1 MNETLKPRTLPPGI
15 HDAYGRA
22 AEAIPVPAL
31 EPLDSILP
39 SEPLLLMGAGPV
51 PIPHAVARANGVVI
65 NHLGA
70 TMEHVIRN
78 LKEMARYAFQT
89 QTGKIMGVAG
99 PASAAM
105 EMAITNLLWR
115 GRKCLCLK
123 TGTFSNR
130 LGEMAAGV
138 GADVTFV
145 EPETGRPVTAEMVE
159 KALARG
165 RYDVVTIAQGE
176 TSCGVLNGDL
186 PRIAALARDHGA
198 LMVVDAVVTLST
210 MPLEMDAWGLDA
222 VVTGGQKGLSSIPG
236 VSLIAFSERAWDVIQ
251 SRREPMP
258 HWCLDAI
265 RAQRF
270 WGDHQYHYTAPVPGI
285 LALYEALRLVCEE
298 GLPTRHE
305 RHRVSSQS
313 LQAGL
318 EAMGLSLFVPPA
330 YRLNSV
336 IAIRIPSGV
345 SAPDVLSYMSRKFR
359 VEISGAF
366 GLDVVRI
373 GQMGEQC
380 RSHNLFK
387 VLYAT
392 GMSFGHFGVRLDVSR
407 GLAELERTLTREHE
421 FE

>member
-1 MNETLKPRTLPPGI
+1 MVDAVHGPQSSPPGTRF
-15 HDAYGRA
+15 A
-22 AEAIPVPAL
+22 VPPL
-31 EPLDSILP
+31 EPLDAILP

-78 LKEMARYAFQT
+78 LKQMARYAFQT
-89 QTGKIMGVAG
+89 QSDRIMGVAG

-105 EMAITNLLWR
+105 EMAVTNLLWP
-115 GRKCLCLK
+115 GRRALCLN
-123 TGTFSNR
+123 TGTFSHR
-130 LGEMAAGV
+130 LGEMAIGV

-145 EPETGRPVTAEMVE
+145 EPETGHPVTADMVRR
-159 KALARG
+159 ALAQR
-165 RYDVVTIAQGE
+165 RYDVVTLVQGE
-176 TSCGVLNGDL
+176 TSCGVLNSEL
-186 PRIAALARDHGA
+186 PEIARLAREHGA
-198 LMVVDAVVTLST
+198 LTIVDAVVTLST
-210 MPLEMDAWGLDA
+210 MPLEMDGWHLDA

-236 VSLIAFSERAWDVIQ
+236 VSLVAFSEAAWRTIEGR
-251 SRREPMP
+251 SRPP
-258 HWCLDAI
+258 THWCLDAV

-270 WGDHQYHYTAPVPGI
+270 WGQHQYHYTAPVPGI
-285 LALYEALRLVCEE
+285 LALYEALRLVCQE
-298 GLPTRHE
+298 GLPARHE

-318 EAMGLSLFVPPA
+318 EAMGLRLFIPA
-330 YRLNSV
+330 EHRLNSV
-336 IAIRIPSGV
+336 VAVRVPEGV
-345 SAPDVLSYMSRKFR
+345 VARDVLAYMSRKFG
-359 VEISGAF
+359 VEISGSF

-387 VLYAT
+387 ALYAT
-392 GMSFGHFGVRLDVSR
+392 GMSFRHFGVALDVSE
-407 GLAELERTLTREHE
+407 GLAALERALTREWE